1 MHPSQITIGILAG
14 GRGLRAG
21 GRDKGLL
28 VHKGRPLTHRLS
40 AMGEDFARS
49 PERII
54 CCQRNAYFYQSYA
67 DRLICD
73 RQINMGPLGG
83 MLAILAAAR
92 HEEIVILPCDALGS
106 MPVDWIAR
114 VKEASTNSELGAFVT
129 DDGFHT
135 PCCFLRKPALPV
147 IESELA
153 SSHPTLRGFYAR
165 AGLSSVPITGA
176 GRDWDWVE

>member
-28 VHKGRPLTHRLS
+28 VHKGQPLTQLLHATGKNLTCS
-40 AMGEDFARS
+40 A
-49 PERII
+49 ERII
-54 CCQRNAYFYQSYA
+54 CCHRNAYFYQSYA

-73 RQINMGPLGG
+73 RQSDMGPLGG
-83 MLAILAAAR
+83 MLAILAAAS
-92 HEEIVILPCDALGS
+92 HEEIVILPCDALES
-106 MPVDWIAR
+106 MPVDWISNVR
-114 VKEASTNSELGAFVT
+114 EASTDSELGSFVI
-129 DDGFHT
+129 DEGMHT
-135 PCCFLRKPALPV
+135 PCCFLRKPALAV

-153 SSHPTLRGFYAR
+153 SPHPTLQGFYAR
-165 AGLSSVPITGA
+165 AGLSSVPIPGA